1 MNQMLIFTL
10 LVSAGVLFDSAFS
23 LWVSLKKFLK
33 VFWCFYLPFVMHVCS
48 LYERRKKEDGRTG
61 HHSLKRV
68 DAQIIQYS
76 MTKSLWNKI
85 ISVLQQVIKPFFIH
99 NLEISSCI
107 TNKLCHSYL
116 SKFIIALS
124 LKLNVFFMLN

>member
-1 MNQMLIFTL
+1 MIWCTNEPNNHIYTFGKRWSFIWQCFFPVGI
-10 LVSAGVLFDSAFS
+10 
-23 LWVSLKKFLK
+23 LKKVFKSFL
-33 VFWCFYLPFVMHVCS
+33 VFYLPFVMHVCS

-68 DAQIIQYS
+68 DAQIIQCS

-85 ISVLQQVIKPFFIH
+85 ISILQQIIKPFFID
-99 NLEISSCI
+99 NLEIYSCI

-124 LKLNVFFMLN
+124 

>member
-1 MNQMLIFTL
+1 
-10 LVSAGVLFDSAFS
+10 
-23 LWVSLKKFLK
+23 
-33 VFWCFYLPFVMHVCS
+33 MHVCS

-85 ISVLQQVIKPFFIH
+85 ISVLQQVIKPFFID

-116 SKFIIALS
+116 SKFIIDLS